1 MEWQMWFTMFAVFSM
16 FVMLAKTRIP
26 PEWICMGTLVL
37 LLATGIVTEK
47 EAVEGASNRGM
58 LTVAVLFIVAGAFK
72 ETGAI
77 QFITLLL
84 SPKIRSRAVA
94 IVTLMAP
101 TTVLSAFLNNTPVVA
116 IFIPAVKAW
125 ASKIKVPV
133 SKLMIPLSYAAVFGG
148 TCTLIGT
155 STNLVVSGIIQKDM
169 GVTIPLFEIS
179 KVGVPFALIMFGVV
193 TIFSLWLLPDRGS
206 AIDQMGDP
214 KQYTT
219 EMIVNPGSPLIG
231 KNLSQ
236 AGLTEENEINMIE
249 IIRQKKGSQAEVAD
263 PGGGA
268 TTMDS
273 GMPESVTIPA
283 TDYTIQLQEDD
294 RLVFAGG
301 LGMISEVQKTKGLT
315 PVMDRLFKIDVPRP
329 DRCFVEAVVSN
340 SNRFIGRSI
349 VGAHFRQ
356 RYDAVVVAIS
366 RGGQQLKGSLSGVVL
381 KEGDTLLLE
390 TNPDFYLRNRHSQD
404 FHLISQLEESAAPRY
419 NKAIFACI
427 VFLAMLFAAT
437 FLGFGMFKASVVAA
451 AVLLMTRCITF
462 SQAYRSVDMQVL
474 LVIIAAFGIGKGM
487 EKTGA
492 AEFIAT
498 QMVGLGGGSPRMV
511 LSMLYL
517 TTSILTE
524 MVTNNA
530 AALILW
536 PIALAMATQMD
547 VSWLP
552 FAFAIM
558 MGASASFATPI
569 GYQCNM
575 MVYGP
580 GGYRFSD
587 FLKIGV
593 PMNLVAWVIMTI
605 LIPIIWP
612 FKP

>member
-1 MEWQMWFTMFAVFSM
+1 MEWQMWFTMISVGLM
-16 FVMLAKTRIP
+16 FIMLAKTRIP
-26 PEWICMGTLVL
+26 PEWICLGTLIL
-37 LLATGIVTEK
+37 LLAAGILTDK

-58 LTVAVLFIVAGAFK
+58 LTVAILFIVAGAFK

-77 QFITLLL
+77 QMLTFLL
-84 SPKIRSRAVA
+84 SPRIKSMPVA
-94 IVTLMAP
+94 LMRMMVP
-101 TTVLSAFLNNTPVVA
+101 VTVLSAFLNNTPVVA

-125 ASKIKVPV
+125 AKKIKVPV
-133 SKLMIPLSYAAVFGG
+133 SKLMIPLSYSAVFGG

-155 STNLVVSGIIQKDM
+155 STNLVVSGIIEKDM
-169 GVTIPLFEIS
+169 GVKIALFEIA
-179 KVGVPFALIMFGVV
+179 KVGAPFALMMFVIV
-193 TIFSLWLLPDRGS
+193 TLMSIWLLPDRSS
-206 AIDQMGDP
+206 AIEQMGDP

-219 EMIVNPGSPLIG
+219 EMIVNPGSVLIG
-231 KNLSQ
+231 KTIRQ
-236 AGLTEENEINMIE
+236 AGLTEENDINLLE
-249 IIRQKKGSQAEVAD
+249 IIRGS
-263 PGGGA
+263 
-268 TTMDS
+268 DS
-273 GMPESVTIPA
+273 IPA
-283 TDYTIQLQEDD
+283 TDYAMKLMEDD
-294 RLVFAGG
+294 RLVFGG
-301 LGMISEVQKTKGLT
+301 VLGMVSEVQKIKGLI
-315 PVMDRLFKIDVPRP
+315 PVMDRLFEIETPRP

-349 VGAHFRQ
+349 VGTHFRHI
-356 RYDAVVVAIS
+356 YDAVVVAIS
-366 RGGQQLKGSLSGVVL
+366 RAGKQIKGSLDSIKL
-381 KEGDTLLLE
+381 EEGDTLLLE
-390 TNPDFYLRNRHSQD
+390 TNPQFYVRNKNSQD

-419 NKAIFACI
+419 NKAILSCVVLVGMIFC
-427 VFLAMLFAAT
+427 AT
-437 FLGFGMFKASVVAA
+437 FFDIGMFRASAVAA
-451 AVLLMTRCITF
+451 AILLMTRCITF

-474 LVIIAAFGIGKGM
+474 LVIIAAFGIGKAM

-511 LSMLYL
+511 LSMLYI

-536 PIALAMATQMD
+536 PISLAMATQMG
-547 VSWLP
+547 VSWMP

-575 MVYGP
+575 MVFGP

-593 PMNLVAWVIMTI
+593 PMNLIAWGIMSF
-605 LIPIIWP
+605 LIPIMWP
-612 FKP
+612 F

>member
-37 LLATGIVTEK
+37 LMATGIVTEK

-58 LTVAVLFIVAGAFK
+58 LTVAILFIVAGAFQ

-77 QFITLLL
+77 TLITFFL

-94 IVTLMAP
+94 VVSMMAP
-101 TTVLSAFLNNTPVVA
+101 ITVLSAFLNNTPVVA

-125 ASKIKVPV
+125 AKKIKVPV
-133 SKLMIPLSYAAVFGG
+133 SKLMIPLSYSAIFGG

-155 STNLVVSGIIQKDM
+155 STNLVVSGIIEKDM
-169 GVTIPLFEIS
+169 GVTIPLFEIA

-193 TIFSLWLLPDRGS
+193 TILSLWLLPDRSS
-206 AIDQMGDP
+206 AIEQMGDP
-214 KQYTT
+214 KQYTS

-236 AGLTEENEINMIE
+236 AGLTEENEINLIE
-249 IIRQKKGSQAEVAD
+249 IIRYKEGSQAEAAVPD
-263 PGGGA
+263 GSA
-268 TTMDS
+268 TPLDS
-273 GMPESVTIPA
+273 GMPEIVTIPA
-283 TDYTIQLQEDD
+283 TDYATQLQEDD

-315 PVMDRLFKIDVPRP
+315 PVMDRLFQIDIPRP

-349 VGAHFRQ
+349 VGTHFRQ
-356 RYDAVVVAIS
+356 MYDAVVVAIS
-366 RGGQQLKGSLSGVVL
+366 RDGQQLKGSLSEVVL
-381 KEGDTLLLE
+381 EEGDTLLLE
-390 TNPDFYLRNRHSQD
+390 THPDFYLRNRNSQD

-419 NKAIFACI
+419 NKAIFTCF
-427 VFLAMLFAAT
+427 VFLAMLAGAT
-437 FLGFGMFKASVVAA
+437 FFGAGMFMASAVAA
-451 AVLLMTRCITF
+451 AVLLMTRCVTF

-474 LVIIAAFGIGKGM
+474 LVIIAAFGIGKAM

-498 QMVGLGGGSPRMV
+498 AMVGLGGGSPLMV

-536 PIALAMATQMD
+536 PISLAMANQMD

-593 PMNLVAWVIMTI
+593 PMNLIAWVIMTI
-605 LIPIIWP
+605 LIPIMWP

>member
-536 PIALAMATQMD
+536 PISLAMASQMD
-547 VSWLP
+547 VSWMP